1 MQKRQQIDI
10 IHANILIETLIW
22 LDPLKEWDNFITLI
36 QFTSVCRKFY
46 ALRHKITMPATNS
59 QKILLLIKNK
69 LEKHPVLN
77 MRRLAGR
84 EIDRRFNT
92 KQYETTML
100 SNFRKKPKLDKNE
113 PDFYSAREA
122 GIAFGV
128 KIPYNKLRGY
138 LMIGRRWWDLSAT
151 IYDSSGNKIK
161 SQFDMDHKCQFL
173 DELPY
178 PLIKQKYEDSADL
191 RAPIKDKDYIEI
203 RNFKDFKK
211 ALDGDFF
218 LWTDLPQLYDIYKST
233 LPKYLQDSFVIEY
246 TGFCDTAGYNVVIG
260 FPFMEHIPFKH
271 FDTEVTGHNF
281 FRKTEMNSDCLTADK
296 PVTYDPIEELHINF
310 IADILKLPY
319 HSSLLTLITSQY
331 HALWKDLMQFLPID
345 TQNQLTKRETNFYAI
360 RWEGM

>member
-1 MQKRQQIDI
+1 MPKRHQINH
-10 IHANILIETLIW
+10 IHANIIIETLIW
-22 LDPLKEWDNFITLI
+22 LDALKEWDNFITLI
-36 QFTSVCRKFY
+36 QLTSVCRKLY

-92 KQYETTML
+92 KQYETMML
-100 SNFRKKPKLDKNE
+100 SNFRKKLDKDEADYYN
-113 PDFYSAREA
+113 AREA
-122 GIAFGV
+122 GIVFGV

-138 LMIGRRWWDLSAT
+138 LMIGRRWWCISAT

-161 SQFDMDHKCQFL
+161 SRFDDHKHQFL

-178 PLIKQKYEDSADL
+178 PLIKKEYEDSSDL
-191 RAPIKDKDYIEI
+191 RAPIKDKDYVEI

-218 LWTDLPQLYDIYKST
+218 LHYDLTHLYDIYKST

-246 TGFCDTAGYNVVIG
+246 TGYCDSAGYNVVIG
-260 FPFMEHIPFKH
+260 FPIMKHIPFKH

-281 FRKTEMNSDCLTADK
+281 FRKTDMNHHGLTYHK
-296 PVTYDPIEELHINF
+296 PVTYDPIEELHVNF

-331 HALWKDLMQFLPID
+331 HALWKDLMQFFPID